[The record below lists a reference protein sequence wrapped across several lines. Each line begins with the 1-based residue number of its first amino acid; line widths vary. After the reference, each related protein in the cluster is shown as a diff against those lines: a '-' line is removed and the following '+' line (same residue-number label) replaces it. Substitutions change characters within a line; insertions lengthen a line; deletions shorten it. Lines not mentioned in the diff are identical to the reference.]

1 MSESKEV
8 INMVECFISESYME
22 PGVDHNRRILMREY
36 GINPNSGIPLRGNW
50 VLRNMLTGEFIDND
64 KYLNDIVERNS
75 IQFERNTF
83 V

>member
-1 MSESKEV
+1 
-8 INMVECFISESYME
+8 
-22 PGVDHNRRILMREY
+22 MREY